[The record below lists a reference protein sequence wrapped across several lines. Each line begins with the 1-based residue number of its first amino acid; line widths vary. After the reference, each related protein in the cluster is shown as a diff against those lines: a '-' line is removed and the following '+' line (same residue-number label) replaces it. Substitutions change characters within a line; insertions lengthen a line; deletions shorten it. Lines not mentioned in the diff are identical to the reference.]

1 MTEQWVSIYNN
12 LYSVSNLGNVKANER
27 NAKTKT
33 GIIHYK
39 EKILKPEITQDGHL
53 RVVLCEA
60 GKKKRVFVHRLV
72 AEAFIPNPNN
82 LPVINHKDENPLN
95 NIVSNLEWCTV
106 SYNNNYNKRNE
117 KIGDEEGHN
126 ISVYD
131 KDNKYIESLTCIKK
145 TAKAYDI
152 SLTTRR
158 RRVQEGQ
165 IINNHYFKEEL

>member
-1 MTEQWVSIYNN
+1 MTEQWMPIYNN

-27 NAKTKT
+27 DVETKT
-33 GIIHYK
+33 GIRHYK
-39 EKILKPEITQDGHL
+39 EKILKPEITRDGHL

-60 GKKKRVFVHRLV
+60 GKSKRVFVHRLV

-82 LPVINHKDENPLN
+82 LPIVNHKDENPAN

-117 KIGDEEGHN
+117 KIGDEEGHD

-131 KDNKYIESLTCIKK
+131 KDNNFIGTFNGAKELTK
-145 TAKAYDI
+145 I
-152 SLTTRR
+152 S
-158 RRVQEGQ
+158 VSV
-165 IINNHYFKEEL
+165 F